1 MSRYVKV
8 EGNVGLV
15 RDNVTHAIINTDS
28 EKIRQAKAIK
38 QARKKQVNE
47 IEDLKRDVNDI
58 KLMLNQIV
66 DKLNGA

>member
-15 RDNVTHAIINTDS
+15 RDNVTNAIINTDS

-58 KLMLNQIV
+58 KSMLSQIV
-66 DKLNGA
+66 EKLNGA

>member
-1 MSRYVKV
+1 MEERKV
-8 EGNVGLV
+8 NSGVGLV
-15 RDNVTHAIINTDS
+15 KDNKTHAILNTDS

-38 QARKKQVNE
+38 KARKKQSEE

-58 KLMLNQIV
+58 KSMLNQIV

>member
-1 MSRYVKV
+1 MERYNKV
-8 EGNVGLV
+8 NGSIGLV
-15 RDNVTHAIINTDS
+15 KDSRTHAILNTDS

>member
-1 MSRYVKV
+1 MEERYSKV
-8 EGNVGLV
+8 GNGFIK
-15 RDNVTHAIINTDS
+15 DNKTQAILNTDS

-38 QARKKQVNE
+38 KARKKQSDE

-58 KLMLNQIV
+58 KSMLNQIV

>member
-1 MSRYVKV
+1 MERYTKV
-8 EGNVGLV
+8 NSGVGLV
-15 RDNVTHAIINTDS
+15 KDNKTHAILNTDS

-38 QARKKQVNE
+38 KARKKQSEE

-58 KLMLNQIV
+58 KSMLNQIV